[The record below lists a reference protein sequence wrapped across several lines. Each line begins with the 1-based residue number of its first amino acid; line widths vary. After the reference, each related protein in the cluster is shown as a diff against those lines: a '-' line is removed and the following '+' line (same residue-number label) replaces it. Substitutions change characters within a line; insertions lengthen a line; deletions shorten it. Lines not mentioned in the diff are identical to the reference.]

1 MSNLEQTTTLRQTHS
16 VVSQQIDGEAVLLD
30 LERET
35 YFSLNRVGT
44 RIWALIGEG
53 LPLAEVIEQLVEEFD
68 ASRDVIEADAMVLAG
83 ELLAAGLVET
93 VKPAA
98 AADP

>member
-1 MSNLEQTTTLRQTHS
+1 MSQLDPTTILRQAHS

-35 YFSLNRVGT
+35 YFSLNRVGA

-53 LPLAEVIEQLVEEFD
+53 LTLGAIVERLADEFD
-68 ASRDVIEADAMVLAG
+68 ATRTVIVADTMTLA
-83 ELLAAGLVET
+83 EDLLAAGLVQANH
-93 VKPAA
+93 PATTA
-98 AADP
+98 EP